1 MAIKWTCVNVL
12 GTIAIQNEH
21 LFFCKLV
28 CILHSSIIHDSY
40 TNTNESGQ
48 SLQNASRKSKIE
60 EIIPNDNSIR
70 HFLVCNGSR
79 TAKTNETAKVGHT
92 MFYLCFIRLERVD
105 RVFYYAHTHLY
116 AFRTVWPRFM
126 EWKLWS
132 RFIIVRTESILSID
146 PIFENKAIS
155 THFQQPDLISFE
167 IELTASAMH
176 ITNIPIFE
184 WKLCNGNQA
193 VLILTVCVKWH
204 YYSNKMFAFCFEN

>member
-1 MAIKWTCVNVL
+1 MFSGQLQFKMSIFSFESWFVYYTVA
-12 GTIAIQNEH
+12 
-21 LFFCKLV
+21 LFM
-28 CILHSSIIHDSY
+28 IRSY

-60 EIIPNDNSIR
+60 EIIPYDNSIR

-105 RVFYYAHTHLY
+105 RVFYYSHTHLY

-132 RFIIVRTESILSID
+132 RFIIVRRKVFFRLIQFLKTKRFQH
-146 PIFENKAIS
+146 IFNS
-155 THFQQPDLISFE
+155 
-167 IELTASAMH
+167 LT
-176 ITNIPIFE
+176 
-184 WKLCNGNQA
+184 
-193 VLILTVCVKWH
+193 
-204 YYSNKMFAFCFEN
+204 